1 MTQAIYLTFEEYTAY
16 GGSAVTQEQF
26 PTAEFKAR
34 KRIDYLTDS
43 RVQDMETVPEAV
55 KLCMTSIINA
65 DAAAGAD
72 ALASSPLVASFTTD
86 GYSESYGGAAEQ
98 QTAMQEALNRQI
110 KEMLYGELDDNGT
123 PLLYRGLDR

>member
-1 MTQAIYLTFEEYTAY
+1 MANATYLTFQEYTTY
-16 GGSAVTQEQF
+16 GGSAVTQAQF

-43 RVQDMETVPEAV
+43 RVQNMETVPDAV

-65 DAAAGAD
+65 DAAAGSD
-72 ALASSPLVASFTTD
+72 TLASSPLVASFTTD
-86 GYSESYGGAAEQ
+86 GYSESFGGAAEQ
-98 QTAMQEALNRQI
+98 QAALNNALNKQI

>member
-1 MTQAIYLTFEEYTAY
+1 MAHATYLTFQEYTSY
-16 GGSAVTQEQF
+16 GGGAVTQQQF

-34 KRIDYLTDS
+34 KRIDYLTDI
-43 RVQDMETVPEAV
+43 RVQNMETVPNAV

-72 ALASSPLVASFTTD
+72 ALASSPLVASFNTD
-86 GYSESYGGAAEQ
+86 GYSEIYGSAAEQ
-98 QTAMQEALNRQI
+98 QAAMNNALDKQI

>member
-1 MTQAIYLTFEEYTAY
+1 MAHGYLTFEEYTAY

-43 RVQDMETVPEAV
+43 RVQNMETVPDAV

-65 DAAAGAD
+65 ETATGAD
-72 ALASSPLVASFTTD
+72 ALASSPLVASFNTD
-86 GYSESYGGAAEQ
+86 GYSESYGSAADQ
-98 QTAMQEALNRQI
+98 QAALQNALNRQI
-110 KEMLYGELDDNGT
+110 REMLSGEFDDNGT

>member
-1 MTQAIYLTFEEYTAY
+1 MAHVTYLTYSEYQAY
-16 GGSAVTQEQF
+16 GGTITDAAF

-43 RVQDMETVPEAV
+43 RVQDMENVPEAV

-72 ALASSPLVASFTTD
+72 VLASSPLVASFNTD
-86 GYSESYGGAAEQ
+86 GYSESFGSATEQ
-98 QTAMQEALNRQI
+98 QAAMQDALNRQI

-123 PLLYRGLDR
+123 PLLYRGLC

>member
-1 MTQAIYLTFEEYTAY
+1 MAHSTYLTYSEYQTY
-16 GGSAVTQEQF
+16 GGTIAETAF

-43 RVQDMETVPEAV
+43 RVQEMETIPEAV
-55 KLCMTSIINA
+55 KLCMTSIINTE
-65 DAAAGAD
+65 AATGAD
-72 ALASSPLVASFTTD
+72 ALAAKPLVASFTTD
-86 GYSESYGGAAEQ
+86 GYSESYGAATEQ
-98 QTAMQEALNRQI
+98 QAALQSALTRQI

>member
-1 MTQAIYLTFEEYTAY
+1 MAHDKYLTFEEYQAY
-16 GGSAVTQEQF
+16 GGTIAQEAF

-43 RVQDMETVPEAV
+43 RVQAMENIPEAV
-55 KLCMTSIINA
+55 KLCMTSIINT
-65 DAAAGAD
+65 DAATGAD

-98 QTAMQEALNRQI
+98 QAAMQEALNRQI

>member
-1 MTQAIYLTFEEYTAY
+1 MAQAIYLTFEEYTAY

-43 RVQDMETVPEAV
+43 RVLDMETVPEAV

-72 ALASSPLVASFTTD
+72 AMSASPLVASFNTD
-86 GYSESYGGAAEQ
+86 GYSESYGSAADQ
-98 QTAMQEALNRQI
+98 QAALQNALNRQI
-110 KEMLYGELDDNGT
+110 REMLSGEYDDNGT

>member
-1 MTQAIYLTFEEYTAY
+1 MANAAYLTFSEYQSY
-16 GGSAVTQEQF
+16 GGTITQAAF
-26 PTAEFKAR
+26 PTAELKAR

-43 RVQDMETVPEAV
+43 RVQEMQTVPDAV

-72 ALASSPLVASFTTD
+72 ALASSPLVASFNTD
-86 GYSESYGGAAEQ
+86 GYSESYGNAIDQ
-98 QTAMQEALNRQI
+98 QSALKKALDSEI
-110 KEMLYGELDDNGT
+110 KEMLYGVCDDNGT

>member
-1 MTQAIYLTFEEYTAY
+1 MAHATYLTYSEYQAY
-16 GGSAVTQEQF
+16 GGTITDAAF

-43 RVQDMETVPEAV
+43 RVQDMENVPEAV

-65 DAAAGAD
+65 DAASGAD

-98 QTAMQEALNRQI
+98 QAALQAALSRQI